1 MLSYQQ
7 ALDQLLA
14 AAQPVEEIR
23 TLPLTAAAGR
33 VLALPQQSTVAVP
46 PLDNSSMD
54 GYAVRLADVPAEMV
68 SILLG
73 DVSKVLAMLRADGWD
88 SPRLEAL
95 EQLFADAAKQ
105 PGNRDTLRHLLDA
118 LADFAGPVECW
129 WQEG

>member
-1 MLSYQQ
+1 MSEEMAPSSDDSLHDDRGDLDTPPVDHPAEQ
-7 ALDQLLA
+7 AM
-14 AAQPVEEIR
+14 IR
-23 TLPLTAAAGR
+23 ET
-33 VLALPQQSTVAVP
+33 LALLRPRS
-46 PLDNSSMD
+46 
-54 GYAVRLADVPAEMV
+54 GRLADVPAEMV